1 MPFLVI
7 QCLCESLTINY
18 NRVPPCNNVMKL
30 GGFLVLVLKLCEF
43 LIINYNHVTFLYF
56 VVRQGYQEWATLTG
70 D

>member
-1 MPFLVI
+1 
-7 QCLCESLTINY
+7 
-18 NRVPPCNNVMKL
+18 MKL